1 MDNLLL
7 TTAAIGILWG
17 IYPLLN
23 KNIIQKTKINFVTLY
38 GIFIS
43 IVGLL
48 ALGLLS
54 YHSTIVKK
62 DLQKLKSKDWANIAF
77 VSLLFIISGFMF
89 NYSSVFIS
97 PYKTLAFS
105 VAFGAVISAIGSYM
119 FFGLE
124 ITLSKIVWMMV
135 ILIGIYFLNLQVD
148 VEKI

>member
-7 TTAAIGILWG
+7 STGAIGILWG

-23 KNIIQKTKINFVTLY
+23 KNIIQKTKISFVTLY

-43 IVGLL
+43 IVGLM
-48 ALGLLS
+48 ALGLLA
-54 YHSTIVKK
+54 YHSSIVKK

-77 VSLLFIISGFMF
+77 VSLLFITSGFMF

-105 VAFGAVISAIGSYM
+105 VAFGTLISAIGSYL

-124 ITLSKIVWMMV
+124 ITQSKLLWILV

-148 VEKI
+148 NEKL